1 MHLFDFDSEWMHYN
15 ICIFSEFHLNQKG
28 LLYAGVSKHL
38 INAND
43 FDCTMYLMLWNY
55 SSVNRYC
62 DYFCLEKIQKV
73 DYSMRYSMYL
83 WQWNLIKL

>member
-15 ICIFSEFHLNQKG
+15 ICIFFEFHLNQKG

-43 FDCTMYLMLWNY
+43 FDRTLYLMLWNY
-55 SSVNRYC
+55 SSVNRNC
-62 DYFCLEKIQKV
+62 DYFYLKNKSIIQW
-73 DYSMRYSMYL
+73 DIQCIYD
-83 WQWNLIKL
+83 NEI